1 MIASLY
7 RGLTQAA
14 TPLLSIWLERRE
26 RQGKEDAARLD
37 ERRGIAGR
45 ERPDGPL
52 VWVHAASV
60 GEAMSVLPLVARLRQ
75 RWPAVTVLFTSG
87 TVTSAKLLAD
97 RLPAGCIHQYAP
109 LDAPA
114 WIGRFLDHWRPDG
127 VLWVESEFWPNTIAE
142 LRRRRVPL
150 ALINARLSP
159 RSFERWRAVRT
170 LVRPPLEAFDPC
182 LAQDETTAAR
192 LTALGAINV
201 RCLGNLKFDAEPL
214 PADDAELAKL
224 RTAIG
229 SRPVWLAGS
238 VHPGEAEAVAAAH
251 NRLAPAHPRLLTVV
265 VPRHPARGAD
275 MAAVFRDARL
285 RAGLRSTGA
294 VPDTDTDVYVA
305 DTLGELGVF
314 YRLGRI
320 AFVGGSL
327 VPHGGQNPLEPAR
340 LGCAV
345 VLGPAMFNFAEATAA
360 LIAGGGAEQ
369 VTDAAGLAAA
379 VATLLDDPAAVAAR
393 ADAAKRVA
401 DAGRGTVDRVVAAL
415 SPMFEPLVEPSAA
428 GMRRARA

>member
-1 MIASLY
+1 VIASLY

-14 TPLLSIWLERRE
+14 TPLLSIWLDRRE